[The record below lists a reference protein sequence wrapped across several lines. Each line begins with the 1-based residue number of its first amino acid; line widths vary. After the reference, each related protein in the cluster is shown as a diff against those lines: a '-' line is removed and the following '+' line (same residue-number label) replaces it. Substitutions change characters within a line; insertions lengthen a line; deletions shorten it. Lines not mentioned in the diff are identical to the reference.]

1 MKLVTYRKDRGY
13 WEADYYIGGKRQRS
27 RLPFDKLSQKAEARE
42 FAKTLYLKQYNGE
55 IFEECQTTF
64 RQMAETYLQ
73 SKTSGI
79 KGRRYRLEVIYKFI
93 GDTKLNK
100 ISFLDIEQI
109 KRHLKQERGIKNQS
123 INRYLAD
130 VSAILNFA
138 KKNRVISD
146 FPPITRLDREPERP
160 TRALTEEEQIRIYE
174 VLPDYLKD
182 PFILALST
190 GWRRANLV
198 NFKRKHLTKR
208 PDGTW
213 KVCFSAEEMKGRVP
227 FEHICNKEETKIIN
241 RNLSL
246 EYQHIFRRETK
257 VNGTKTTH
265 LGDFKKAIN
274 QARKDYGVFFTWHW
288 LRHTRATT
296 YAKQGVQEQTMN
308 ALMSWSP
315 KSRMA
320 GNYSHITEED
330 FLAGLREKVGGFS
343 HL

>member
-1 MKLVTYRKDRGY
+1 M
-13 WEADYYIGGKRQRS
+13 
-27 RLPFDKLSQKAEARE
+27 
-42 FAKTLYLKQYNGE
+42 
-55 IFEECQTTF
+55 
-64 RQMAETYLQ
+64 
-73 SKTSGI
+73 
-79 KGRRYRLEVIYKFI
+79 
-93 GDTKLNK
+93 
-100 ISFLDIEQI
+100 
-109 KRHLKQERGIKNQS
+109 
-123 INRYLAD
+123 
-130 VSAILNFA
+130 NFA
-138 KKNRVISD
+138 KKNRVIAD

-160 TRALTEEEQIRIYE
+160 TRALTEEEQVRIYE

-182 PFILALST
+182 PFIFALST

-198 NFKRKHLTKR
+198 NFNRKHLTKR

-246 EYQHIFRRETK
+246 EYQHIFRRETR

-274 QARKDYGVFFTWHW
+274 QARKDSGVFFTWHW
-288 LRHTRATT
+288 LRHTRAIT

-330 FLAGLREKVGGFS
+330 FLAGLRERVGGFS